1 MPATTEI
8 EPQTTQPSGYHADL
22 DELIDKLGA
31 IRMEMLDLEAAA
43 LGDNFD
49 LHDSYGESAKNLL
62 HYLALRRHDLRPIQ
76 ERLAANG
83 LSSLGRAE
91 SHVRGNVD
99 AIEGVLRRLSNN
111 NQEPPESNGV
121 LTYQDGVSLLEAHSE
136 KLLGPA
142 PLGRTVRI
150 MVTMPGE
157 AAENYQFVRQLLLD
171 GMNCMRINCAYDDVK
186 VWAKMIQN
194 AHRAVAETGR
204 DCRVLMDLAGPK
216 LRTGPMKPGPAVI
229 KWRPR
234 RNLYGGIKSP
244 TRIWLTSAHHPVASS
259 GSADACLPIRGKGL
273 TELQSGDVLRFFDAR
288 GSARSMTI
296 TEPGEGGWWAES
308 DQTTYMASGTLLHL
322 SRPGEP
328 LKPFP
333 LRVGKLP
340 PTEQYILLKP
350 GHTLLLTKSIV
361 AGEPAVYDDNG
372 TLITPPHVSI
382 TLPEIFE
389 DVKTGE
395 EIWFDDGA
403 IGGVIASVEADSI
416 EVKITQARP
425 NGSKLRSDKGIN
437 LPLSNLS
444 LPALTEKDLDDLQ
457 FIAKYADMVGYSFV
471 RKASDVEELQKNLA
485 LLGGKQL
492 GIILKIET
500 RRAFEELANLL
511 LAVMR
516 SPAAGVMIARGDL
529 AVECGW
535 ERMAEVQEE
544 ILWIC
549 EAAHMPVIWATQ
561 VLESLAKNGIP
572 SRAEITDAA
581 MGERAECVMLNKGP
595 YILEAVHVLDDI
607 LRRME
612 NHQKKKRSMLRHLRL
627 ADHLS
632 VLKKKTREP
641 ELREEQSHQ
650 PQSPEALARPSD

>member
-1 MPATTEI
+1 MTETSG
-8 EPQTTQPSGYHADL
+8 PTTQTNGNHADL
-22 DELIDKLGA
+22 NELINQLGA
-31 IRMEMLDLEAAA
+31 IRLEMLDLEEAA
-43 LGDNFD
+43 LADNYD
-49 LHDSYGESAKNLL
+49 LHDSHGESAKNLL

-76 ERLAANG
+76 ESLAANG

-91 SHVRGNVD
+91 SHVRANVD
-99 AIEGVLRRLSNN
+99 AIEAILRQLSPNHN
-111 NQEPPESNGV
+111 ASLELNGA
-121 LTYQDGVSLLEAHSE
+121 LTYQDGFSLLEAHTE
-136 KLLGPA
+136 KLLGPK
-142 PLGRTVRI
+142 PPDRTVRI
-150 MVTMPGE
+150 MVTMPAQ
-157 AAENYQFVRQLLLD
+157 AAEDYQFVRELLLG
-171 GMNCMRINCAYDDVK
+171 GMNCMRINCAYDNVE
-186 VWAKMIQN
+186 VWARMIQ
-194 AHRAVAETGR
+194 HIRRAINETGR
-204 DCRVLMDLAGPK
+204 ECRVLMDLAGPK
-216 LRTGPMKPGPAVI
+216 LRTGPMKPGPGVI

-244 TRIWLTSAHHPVASS
+244 ARIWLTPARNAVASS
-259 GSADACLPIRGKGL
+259 IPADADACLPIKGKWPG
-273 TELQSGDVLRFFDAR
+273 ELKPGDVLRFFDAR

-296 TEPGEGGWWAES
+296 VEPDEGGWWAES
-308 DQTTYMASGTLLHL
+308 DQTTYMASGTVLHL
-322 SRPGEP
+322 SRRGEP
-328 LKPFP
+328 LRPFSG
-333 LRVGKLP
+333 RVGKLP

-350 GHTLLLTKSIV
+350 GQSLLLTKSTT

-372 TLITPPHVSI
+372 KLVTLPHISI
-382 TLPEIFE
+382 TLPEIFD
-389 DVKTGE
+389 DVKAGE

-403 IGGVIASVEADSI
+403 IGGVITRVGADSI
-416 EVKITQARP
+416 EIEVNHARP
-425 NGSKLRSDKGIN
+425 NGSKLRADKGIN
-437 LPLSNLS
+437 LPQSELS

-457 FIAKYADMVGYSFV
+457 FIARNADMVGYSFV
-471 RKASDVEELQKNLA
+471 RNASDVQELQKNLA
-485 LLGGKQL
+485 LLGGKEL
-492 GIILKIET
+492 GIVLKIET

-595 YILEAVHVLDDI
+595 YIIEAAHVLDDI

-612 NHQKKKRSMLRHLRL
+612 KHQKKKRSMLRHLRL
-627 ADHLS
+627 ADHLA
-632 VLKKKTREP
+632 VLKKKSG
-641 ELREEQSHQ
+641 ELATQ
-650 PQSPEALARPSD
+650 

>member
-1 MPATTEI
+1 MFQNNSAVGLNG
-8 EPQTTQPSGYHADL
+8 SDNHL
-22 DELIDKLGA
+22 DELIDQLGA
-31 IRMEMLDLEAAA
+31 IRLEMLDLEAAA
-43 LGDNFD
+43 LADNVD
-49 LHDSYGESAKNLL
+49 LHDSHNESAKNLL

-91 SHVRGNVD
+91 SHVRANVD
-99 AIEGVLRRLSNN
+99 AIEANLRRLSNHN
-111 NQEPPESNGV
+111 HEPLESNAV
-121 LTYQDGVSLLEAHSE
+121 LTYQDGLSLLEAHTE
-136 KLLGPA
+136 KLLGPK
-142 PLGRTVRI
+142 PPHRTVRI
-150 MVTMPGE
+150 MVTMPTE
-157 AAENYQFVRQLLLD
+157 AAEDYQFVRRLLLD
-171 GMNCMRINCAYDDVK
+171 GMNCMRINCAYDDAH
-186 VWAKMIQN
+186 VWEKMIQN
-194 AHRAVAETGR
+194 IRRAVKETGK
-204 DCRVLMDLAGPK
+204 DCRVLMDLSGPK
-216 LRTGPMKPGPAVI
+216 LRTGAMKPGPAVI

-244 TRIWLTSAHHPVASS
+244 IRIWLTSANHPVASC
-259 GSADACLPIRGKGL
+259 GSADAWLPIKGKGL
-273 TELQSGDVLRFFDAR
+273 GELQRGDVLKFFDAR

-296 TEPGEGGWWAES
+296 MEPGKGGWWAQS

-322 SRPGEP
+322 SRSGQP
-328 LKPFP
+328 LRPFP
-333 LRVGKLP
+333 VRVGKLP
-340 PTEQYILLKP
+340 PTEQFILLKP
-350 GHTLLLTKSIV
+350 GQTLLLTKTMV
-361 AGEPAVYDDNG
+361 AGEPAMYDDDG
-372 TLITPPHVSI
+372 TLIAPPHISI
-382 TLPEIFE
+382 TLPEIFD
-389 DVKTGE
+389 DVKTEE

-403 IGGVIASVEADSI
+403 IGGVITSVGADSI
-416 EVKITQARP
+416 EVKITHARP
-425 NGSKLRSDKGIN
+425 NGSKLRSDKGVN
-437 LPLSNLS
+437 LPQSNLT

-457 FIAKYADMVGYSFV
+457 FIARHSDMVGYSFV
-471 RKASDVEELQKNLA
+471 RNASDVQELQKSLA

-492 GIILKIET
+492 GIVLKIET

-561 VLESLAKNGIP
+561 VLESLAKKGIP

-595 YILEAVHVLDDI
+595 YILEAVRVLDNI
-607 LRRME
+607 LHRME
-612 NHQKKKRSMLRHLRL
+612 NHQQKKRSMLRHLRL

-632 VLKKKTREP
+632 ILKKKTRDP
-641 ELREEQSHQ
+641 EFLEEQLRQ
-650 PQSPEALARPSD
+650 PQDSSELN